1 MVWPVTVHQL
11 AQVSS
16 KVGMKP
22 SNQRGYGYRHQ
33 VIRKRLAP
41 NVNAGLV
48 DCWRCG
54 QRIEEGE
61 PWDLG
66 HDDIDRTKYRGPEHV
81 RCNRS
86 VAGRKPTLDVSR
98 AW

>member
-1 MVWPVTVHQL
+1 MK
-11 AQVSS
+11 SS
-16 KVGMKP
+16 
-22 SNQRGYGYRHQ
+22 SQRGYGYRHQ

-66 HDDIDRTKYRGPEHV
+66 HVD
-81 RCNRS
+81 
-86 VAGRKPTLDVSR
+86 
-98 AW
+98 

>member
-1 MVWPVTVHQL
+1 
-11 AQVSS
+11 
-16 KVGMKP
+16 MKP

-66 HDDIDRTKYRGPEHV
+66 RVDGSNKTEYAGPEHV
-81 RCNRS
+81 RCNRA
-86 VAGRKPTLDVSR
+86 VAGRKPKLDTSR

>member
-1 MVWPVTVHQL
+1 MK
-11 AQVSS
+11 SS
-16 KVGMKP
+16 
-22 SNQRGYGYRHQ
+22 SQRGYGYRHQ

-66 HDDIDRTKYRGPEHV
+66 HVDGSNKTKYAGPEHV

-86 VAGRKPTLDVSR
+86 VAGRKPKLDTSR

>member
-1 MVWPVTVHQL
+1 MEAVLRALGLSTEEVRATRVRWRASLLVEYCSQC
-11 AQVSS
+11 ASA
-16 KVGMKP
+16 
-22 SNQRGYGYRHQ
+22 
-33 VIRKRLAP
+33 I
-41 NVNAGLV
+41 AGAGGGEG
-48 DCWRCG
+48 CWRRG

-66 HDDIDRTKYRGPEHV
+66 HVDGSNKTKYAGPEHV

-86 VAGRKPTLDVSR
+86 VAGRKPKLDVSR